1 MTKKMK
7 KAAKAKAPAN
17 VASADVDRM
26 SIRAAAAKAGT
37 SEATA
42 RRIATKNNLGIVVG
56 GKRTGLTAADVA
68 TIKAAARS
76 GPGNPNMKA
85 GTDHQAKAG
94 AGRAKQRAEQREEKQ
109 EVRQ

>member
-17 VASADVDRM
+17 ASAADIDRM

-56 GKRTGLTAADVA
+56 GKRTGLTVADVA

-85 GTDHQAKAG
+85 GTDHQKA
-94 AGRAKQRAEQREEKQ
+94 AGVKRAEQRKEERD
-109 EVRQ
+109 EA